1 MNSYSEQKRIAFGYE
16 RDLANQIKSHPVQS
30 LAVELIFRA
39 YADGQST
46 AEIAEM
52 LKSARI
58 PSPRNNLVWGK
69 QTLANILS
77 NPHYIGDKDYPRII
91 EQELFDTVQ
100 LMKANRAPSLR
111 K

>member
-1 MNSYSEQKRIAFGYE
+1 MSSYSEQKRIAFGYE

-58 PSPRNNLVWGK
+58 PSPRNNLIWGK

-77 NPHYIGDKDYPRII
+77 NPHYIGDKVY
-91 EQELFDTVQ
+91 QEFFSRLD
-100 LMKANRAPSLR
+100 
-111 K
+111 

>member
-1 MNSYSEQKRIAFGYE
+1 MNSCSEQKRIAFGYE
-16 RDLANQIKSHPVQS
+16 RDLASQIKSQPVQA

-39 YADGQST
+39 YADGQSI

-77 NPHYIGDKDYPRII
+77 NPHYIGDKDYPRIV

-100 LMKANRAPSLR
+100 SMKANRAPSLR
-111 K
+111 V